1 MKNPMTREEMIN
13 STNFDRATNTFTIT
27 KKLYNASCKYGS
39 EAYDFI
45 EELKTKHPDCK
56 IEVRKTAKRD
66 SYNGLNYK
74 FMEEY
79 INRNTKEDSNIRIEF
94 QILRKDKANFLEV
107 KKWFFEKFPEVKEFG
122 TKTASNKILNKKVC
136 KMETSEQKVKTSSNT
151 NPIAT
156 MPLQ

>member
-66 SYNGLNYK
+66 SYNGLNYGY
-74 FMEEY
+74 MEEY
-79 INRNTKEDSNIRIEF
+79 IKRNTKEDDDIRIEF
-94 QILRKDKANFLEV
+94 QILREDKANFLEV
-107 KKWFFEKFPEVKEFG
+107 KNGSLKNSLKLKNL
-122 TKTASNKILNKKVC
+122 A
-136 KMETSEQKVKTSSNT
+136 QKQL
-151 NPIAT
+151 PIKS
-156 MPLQ
+156 